1 MVVGSEGFDETGWKP
16 ELFKAHSIIPL
27 PCGGG
32 GGGGGGGV
40 EMQWVGWKEIK
51 SQTRTILETIYT
63 LYNLI
68 QSTWSWSRMNNF

>member
-27 PCGGG
+27 PCGVCVKWG

-40 EMQWVGWKEIK
+40 AKGGGGGWWRCSE
-51 SQTRTILETIYT
+51 
-63 LYNLI
+63 
-68 QSTWSWSRMNNF
+68 